1 MSVFLLKRFATF
13 VATLLVASVLV
24 FAVLDLLP
32 GNVAQV
38 ILGDTATPESIATLE
53 AKLGLDRPALVRYTD
68 WIGGLLQGRTAQSHS
83 YDTPTATLIAE
94 RLQVTLPLAVMAMV
108 FTVLIAKFRF
118 RETLGPAE
126 LLGVALVGAGIVLLL
141 LEL

>member
-1 MSVFLLKRFATF
+1 MSVFLLKRAATF

-24 FAVLDLLP
+24 FLVLDVLP

-53 AKLGLDRPALVRYTD
+53 KKLGLDRPAFVRYTD
-68 WIGGLLQGRTAQSHS
+68 WIGGLLRGQTAQSYS

-94 RLQVTLPLAVMAMV
+94 RLQVTLPLALMAMV
-108 FTVLIAKFRF
+108 FTVLIGI
-118 RETLGPAE
+118 TLGIYAAARQNKVRRDP
-126 LLGVALVGAGIVLLL
+126 
-141 LEL
+141 